1 MATPKGR
8 QPRWSAG
15 SGRALVIASAA
26 VLAGCATSDNE
37 FNDPYESVNRE
48 IFAFNQTIDDNVL
61 EPVAET
67 YRDVV
72 PDPLRANVR
81 NLLRHFNT
89 PWIFVNEVLQG
100 DWEGAE
106 VAASRFFINTIAG
119 LGGLNDVAGGDPELA
134 YRSEDFGQTLAVWGV
149 ESGPYLV
156 LPLLGPSTPRD
167 VGGLVVDTVAD
178 PVGLA
183 FGVGAD
189 IAAFGY
195 ARGGASAIDQREA
208 VLDTLDEVERSALDY
223 YAALRSLYQQ
233 NRAAEIVDGGEDEGI
248 DIPDYDLEGDT
259 LEDDAV
265 PEPATDV
272 PVSAVD
278 GEPQQVSE
286 LSTRPLP
293 ALPVLDSATSITP

>member
-1 MATPKGR
+1 MIAAT
-8 QPRWSAG
+8 
-15 SGRALVIASAA
+15 A

-37 FNDPYESVNRE
+37 FNDPYESVNRD
-48 IFAFNQTIDDNVL
+48 IFAFNQTVDDNVL
-61 EPVAET
+61 EPVAEA

-89 PWIFVNEVLQG
+89 PWIFINEVLQG

-149 ESGPYLV
+149 DSGPYLV
-156 LPLLGPSTPRD
+156 LPLLGPSSPRD
-167 VGGLVVDTVAD
+167 VGGLVVDSVAD

-189 IAAFGY
+189 ISAFGY
-195 ARGGASAIDQREA
+195 SRAGATLLDQRSA
-208 VLDTLDEVERSALDY
+208 VLDTLNEVERSALDY
-223 YAALRSLYQQ
+223 YAAIRSLYQQ
-233 NRAAEIVDGGEDEGI
+233 NRAAEINDGGEAEEF
-248 DIPDYDLEGDT
+248 DIPDYDLE
-259 LEDDAV
+259 EDV
-265 PEPATDV
+265 LPEPATDV
-272 PVSAVD
+272 PVSAID
-278 GEPQQVSE
+278 GGPQQVSE
-286 LSTRPLP
+286 LWTPPLP
-293 ALPVLDSATSITP
+293 ALTVLDDATPIAR